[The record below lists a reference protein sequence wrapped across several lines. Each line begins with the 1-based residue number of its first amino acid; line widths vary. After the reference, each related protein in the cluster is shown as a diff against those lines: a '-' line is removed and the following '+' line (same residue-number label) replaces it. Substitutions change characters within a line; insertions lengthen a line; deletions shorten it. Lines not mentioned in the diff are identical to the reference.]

1 MPSEYKPAP
10 VAHLVSSSGQSA
22 KATHAAPA
30 PAASL
35 QQVPGRPRP
44 AAAVPELKTR
54 RPVMAHPAAVA
65 NLTSL
70 RTTAFGNRCHWLGP
84 CHQDVQVCYRCP
96 LSPKGRVPRA
106 MPVGECVFARR
117 ASSGART
124 RLSATGSA
132 RGYLHDAKP
141 GNSRIPAICSSL

>member
-1 MPSEYKPAP
+1 MPVVPPAFSW
-10 VAHLVSSSGQSA
+10 VQSVKGVS
-22 KATHAAPA
+22 AAPA
-30 PAASL
+30 AAVYL
-35 QQVPGRPRP
+35 RQLPGQLRL